1 VSAADLGATTDLAAL
16 GTCYAEHLQR
26 VVLPFW
32 LGEAID
38 RDHGG
43 FFTCFDNRGRTLV
56 STDKYTWSQG
66 RFVWLLARAADLAR
80 RGVLDL
86 DPGELLSIARTGAAF
101 VTEHASMPDGGYA
114 FSVSREGIRR
124 EGHTS
129 VFADCFVVLGL
140 AELARVTGDGGL
152 LEPAL
157 RSYDEVTVEID
168 GGHAVTAPYP
178 VPAGHRA
185 YSLAMIM
192 LNVSLELAEALRATG
207 HPRADA
213 VWEQAQRHLAD
224 SMTVFRQPPA
234 VAELVPG
241 PGVPD
246 DTLAHPTPPNPL
258 LTRHRTP
265 GHTIEGMW
273 FALHAAR
280 RAGSTEVMREACR
293 VIAEACALGWDEEY
307 GGLLRYVDRDGGRP
321 RGDAGEDPYGRLI
334 VDTWDTKLW
343 WPHAEALY
351 ATLLGR
357 LWCGDDELA
366 AWHRRIHDYT
376 FATFP
381 AAPDEGREWIQI
393 RDRAGRPL
401 DKVVALPVKDPFHIA
416 RSLLLLVE
424 LLGRTPD

>member
-1 VSAADLGATTDLAAL
+1 MPDLARLRAF
-16 GTCYAEHLQR
+16 YAEHLR
-26 VVLPFW
+26 EVVLPFW
-32 LGEAID
+32 LTEAID
-38 RDHGG
+38 HEHGG

-66 RFVWLLARAADLAR
+66 RFVWLLARTADLVR

-86 DPGELLSIARTGAAF
+86 DTGADDLLSAATSGADF
-101 VTEHASMPDGGYA
+101 VLAHALLPGGGCA
-114 FSVSREGIRR
+114 FSLTREGIQR

-140 AELARVTGDGGL
+140 AELVRVTRDDRL
-152 LEPAL
+152 LGAAL
-157 RSYDEVTVEID
+157 RLYDQATAEIA
-168 GGHAVTAPYP
+168 GGHPVTAPYP

-192 LNVSLELAEALRATG
+192 LNVSLELAETLRAMA

-213 VWEQAQRHLAD
+213 MWELAQRHLAD
-224 SMTVFRQPPA
+224 VMTVFRQPPA

-241 PGVPD
+241 AGAPG
-246 DTLAHPTPPNPL
+246 DTL

-265 GHTIEGMW
+265 GHAIEGMW
-273 FALHAAR
+273 FVLQAAR
-280 RAGSTEVMREACR
+280 RAGRQDWMGEACA
-293 VIAEACALGWDEEY
+293 VIAEACGLGWDDEY

-321 RGDAGEDPYGRLI
+321 RGDAGGDPYGRLV

-357 LWCGDDELA
+357 LWCDDGELA
-366 AWHRRIHDYT
+366 GWHRRVHDYT

-424 LLGRTPD
+424 DLGRTPG

>member
-1 VSAADLGATTDLAAL
+1 MSAADAGTATDLAAL
-16 GTCYAEHLQR
+16 GASYAEHLQR

-32 LGEAID
+32 LTEAVD
-38 RDHGG
+38 REHGG
-43 FFTCFDNRGRTLV
+43 FLTCFDNRGRTLV

-80 RGVLDL
+80 RGLLDL
-86 DPGELLSIARTGAAF
+86 DADELLSAARTGAEF
-101 VTEHASMPDGGYA
+101 VLGHAPLAEGGYA
-114 FSVSREGIRR
+114 FSLSREGVLR

-140 AELARVTGDGGL
+140 AELARVTGDDRL
-152 LEPAL
+152 LERAL
-157 RSYDEVTVEID
+157 RSYDQVSAEID
-168 GGHAVTAPYP
+168 AGRALTAPYP

-192 LNVSLELAEALRATG
+192 LNVSLELAEALRTTG

-224 SMTVFRQPPA
+224 IMTVFRQPPA
-234 VAELVPG
+234 VAELVPA
-241 PGVPD
+241 PGVPG
-246 DTLAHPTPPNPL
+246 DTLLA
-258 LTRHRTP
+258 RHRTP

-280 RAGSTEVMREACR
+280 RAGRTDVMREACR
-293 VIAEACALGWDEEY
+293 VIAEACAIGWDEEY

-321 RGDAGEDPYGRLI
+321 RGDAGDDPYGQLV

-366 AWHRRIHDYT
+366 AWHRRVHDYT

-401 DKVVALPVKDPFHIA
+401 EKVVALPVKDPFHVA